1 MSSRESLAVYQSIP
15 GGQDLLDWFGG
26 PPSFHDAEILSLLLD
41 RSGPSMLKLHGWIMT
56 DRVDD
61 KGYFVLDRYAV
72 VTFLLEEIA
81 DLRLE
86 GFTAQNV
93 IRGLR
98 LRRVPLPSTARDL
111 ASLHRVGE
119 VIELKLEDCYGLS
132 GSIWTRSVSV
142 RVEPGRP

>member
-1 MSSRESLAVYQSIP
+1 MSSSESLAVYQSIP

-61 KGYFVLDRYAV
+61 KGYFVLDRHAV
-72 VTFLLEEIA
+72 VTFRLEKIA

-93 IRGLR
+93 IHGLR
-98 LRRVPLPSTARDL
+98 LRRIPLPSAAREL
-111 ASLHRVGE
+111 ASPHRGGE
-119 VIELKLEDCYGLS
+119 VVELTLDDCYGPS
-132 GSIWTRSVSV
+132 GSIWARTVSV
-142 RVEPGRP
+142 RVEPGKP